1 MTSPASDATA
11 KAAGR
16 GGRTSR
22 QVFASRL
29 QGRPLLD
36 GDDRPLGKIR
46 DIVVLPAVGGDPP
59 RALGL
64 VVQMRR
70 RRIFVSL
77 SRIGEISLDG
87 ARLVGG
93 TVDLGGFTLRAGE
106 FLVSDLY
113 GRQAHAGSVAD
124 VAIGPS
130 EQRRTGWEV
139 TSLAISRGA
148 LRRGSPEIVPWTEC
162 RELFE
167 AGTEYDQLAGLREM
181 SPADLATAVVAMPP
195 SRRSQLASAL
205 DDAELADVL
214 EEMPEA
220 DQVRLLDS
228 LALERSADV
237 VEEMQPD
244 DAADLLASMPAE
256 QRERLLTAMQSAQA
270 ADLRR
275 LLRYD
280 ASTAGGLMTSQ
291 PLIFAPDQTVA
302 EVLARVRNRA
312 LPATIAAQVYVCEP
326 PAETPTGLYL
336 GNVGFQRLLRRPPAV
351 EIGQC
356 VEDRVYVRPDLPER
370 ELAVRLAAYNM
381 VSVAVCD
388 ADGRLLGAVTVD
400 DVLDHLLPDDWRQRL
415 DTDDLRVGNGI
426 DETEEA
432 KTDVPRPSTRPT

>member
-1 MTSPASDATA
+1 MTSTASAAAGPAGP
-11 KAAGR
+11 AGR
-16 GGRTSR
+16 GGTGR
-22 QVFASRL
+22 QVFTSRL

-36 GDDRPLGKIR
+36 GEDLTLGKIR
-46 DIVVLPAVGGDPP
+46 DVVILPAVNGDPP

-77 SRIGEISLDG
+77 SRITEISEDG
-87 ARLVGG
+87 AHLAGG

-106 FLVSDLY
+106 FLVSSLY
-113 GRQAHAGSVAD
+113 GRQATAGSVAD
-124 VAIGPS
+124 VAIAPS
-130 EQRRTGWEV
+130 ELRRTGWEV
-139 TSLAISRGA
+139 SGVAISRGM

-167 AGTEYDQLAGLREM
+167 AGTENSQLTSLREM
-181 SPADLATAVVAMPP
+181 APADLAKAVVTMPP
-195 SRRSQLASAL
+195 TRRTQLAAAL
-205 DDAELADVL
+205 DDSELADVL

-228 LALERSADV
+228 LALDRSADV

-244 DAADLLASMPAE
+244 DAADLLASMPHE
-256 QRERLLTAMQSAQA
+256 QRERLLAAMQSAQA

-302 EVLARVRNRA
+302 EVLARVRNRM

-326 PAETPTGLYL
+326 PAVTPTGLYL
-336 GNVGFQRLLRRPPAV
+336 GNVGFQRLLRRPPGV

-356 VEDRVYVRPDLPER
+356 IEDRTYVRPELPEK
-370 ELAVRLAAYNM
+370 ELAVRLAAYNL

-388 ADGRLLGAVTVD
+388 DDGRLLGAVTVD
-400 DVLDHLLPDDWRQRL
+400 DVLDRVLPADWRTAGRA
-415 DTDDLRVGNGI
+415 
-426 DETEEA
+426 TERTTE
-432 KTDVPRPSTRPT
+432 R